1 MIMFYLRETDEI
13 KSTIFCKVRSG
24 SSPGMT
30 VATAM
35 AAVRTAVAIP
45 TYCCQW
51 VAILLMM
58 SMPCRLMS
66 KSQLAGDNGAK
77 SAGGRRHNHPGEPEL
92 CFERVGVRL

>member
-1 MIMFYLRETDEI
+1 VIIFYLRETDEM
-13 KSTIFCKVRSG
+13 KSTIFCNVRSG

-51 VAILLMM
+51 LAILLMM

-66 KSQLAGDNGAK
+66 KTQLAGDNGSK
-77 SAGGRRHNHPGEPEL
+77 RAGRGRNDYPGEPEL
-92 CFERVGVRL
+92 GFERVGVRL